1 MKIYKIKYSKIKNND
16 DYAVI
21 KNNFN
26 KAGVIIV
33 ENVLKKEECQKFKYS
48 LEKDFKKFS
57 AFYFKSNKIK
67 KHSGSSGAKV
77 VTNLH
82 NKNIN
87 YLKLIDN
94 KKILKI
100 SEILLQQGSYKE
112 SDPIICQSL
121 TARSPLPNSNEQQLH
136 NDSRIVGSKYPIVVQ
151 AMWTL
156 DEFTKNNG
164 ATNFLL
170 GSQKFLSFP
179 KNNTIYKKLKIA
191 EAKPG
196 SVILFNGSVWHGGS
210 RPKISFKSRWGV
222 ICRYS
227 RWFLKPSYN
236 FCENTPNKI
245 FKKMTVKQKDLLG
258 FRYDPPKDE
267 FTSNSSIQK
276 KFIKPKYYKLPN

>member
-1 MKIYKIKYSKIKNND
+1 MKIYRIKYSKIKNTV
-16 DYAVI
+16 DYTAI

-26 KAGVIIV
+26 KAGVIII
-33 ENVLKKEECQKFKYS
+33 EDAIKKKDCQKLKFF

-57 AFYFKSNKIK
+57 SFYFKSNKVK

-82 NKNIN
+82 NKNLR

-94 KKILKI
+94 EKILKI
-100 SEILLQQGSYKE
+100 SEILLRQGSYQEK
-112 SDPIICQSL
+112 DPIICQSL

-151 AMWTL
+151 AMWAL

-170 GSQKFLSFP
+170 GSQTFLSFP
-179 KNNTIYKKLKIA
+179 ENNKKYKKLIIA
-191 EAKPG
+191 EAQPG
-196 SVILFNGSVWHGGS
+196 SVIIFNGSVWHGGS
-210 RPKISFKSRWGV
+210 KPKISFKSRWGI

-236 FCENTPNKI
+236 FCENTPKNI
-245 FKKMTVKQKDLLG
+245 FKKMTKKQKDLLG
-258 FRYDPPKDE
+258 FRFQPPRDE

-276 KFIKPKYYKLPN
+276 KYIKPKYYKLPN